1 MLELLKKV
9 LKPVAPSGLE
19 EPVAAV
25 IREEVAPYVDSIE
38 TDALG
43 NLICVKNGTEANPEK
58 IMLSAHMD
66 HIGYIVTGIE
76 KEGFLRVTNVGGI
89 SPTMSLTRH
98 VSFPNGVQGVV
109 VSEVS

>member
-43 NLICVKNGTEANPEK
+43 NLICIRHGEGARV
-58 IMLSAHMD
+58 MLAAHMD
-66 HIGYIVTGIE
+66 QIGFMVLDIDE
-76 KEGFLRVTNVGGI
+76 NGFLRQITG
-89 SPTMSLTRH
+89 H
-98 VSFPNGVQGVV
+98 
-109 VSEVS
+109 

>member
-1 MLELLKKV
+1 MMLELLKKV

-43 NLICVKNGTEANPEK
+43 K
-58 IMLSAHMD
+58 IGRASCR
-66 HIGYIVTGIE
+66 E
-76 KEGFLRVTNVGGI
+76 RV
-89 SPTMSLTRH
+89 
-98 VSFPNGVQGVV
+98 
-109 VSEVS
+109 